1 MSTSKRKSLY
11 SESFGQF
18 NEKLFAGAEKINAAS
33 PEQEKKDEPITE
45 DVKSE
50 DKKPVEK
57 AAAKPVKAEKPSPGE
72 DKNTT
77 QEPKEEPAVVI
88 PDSSV
93 IDDSA
98 PEDEKIRG
106 TRSVRMVS
114 VMVEDPETGEIH
126 YEKRKKENKTSQLTV
141 LVTASENRLIRQK
154 AKENDV
160 TLNQYLRDIILR
172 HIQMTSK

>member
-33 PEQEKKDEPITE
+33 PEQEEKDEPITE

-57 AAAKPVKAEKPSPGE
+57 AAAKPVKAE
-72 DKNTT
+72 
-77 QEPKEEPAVVI
+77 EP
-88 PDSSV
+88 
-93 IDDSA
+93 A

>member
-33 PEQEKKDEPITE
+33 EPDEKDDPINE
-45 DVKSE
+45 E
-50 DKKPVEK
+50 
-57 AAAKPVKAEKPSPGE
+57 EKPSEKKHAERSSPQ
-72 DKNTT
+72 DDADPT
-77 QEPKEEPAVVI
+77 QEPKAEPAIVTASATGV
-88 PDSSV
+88 
-93 IDDSA
+93 DDSA
-98 PEDEKIRG
+98 TVDEKIRG

>member
-33 PEQEKKDEPITE
+33 PEQEEKDEPITE

-57 AAAKPVKAEKPSPGE
+57 AAEKPSPGE

-77 QEPKEEPAVVI
+77 QESKEEPAVVI

-141 LVTASENRLIRQK
+141 LVTATENRLIRQK

-172 HIQMTSK
+172 HIQMTSR